1 MKELNENRVR
11 NRWGYAG
18 KWAVALCGLLCCFMG
33 GLAYATP
40 STEYWTPCIIDIQPY
55 GVGHIGYDSY
65 TTVGNKGAKK
75 GSLPN
80 DYGLT
85 YGILPFKQLQAEV
98 GVDAL
103 EPADDPLYFNAKV
116 GSPEN
121 TLFDNSPALE
131 VGIFNVGTKK
141 NVTNYN
147 ILDFITGKTLP
158 LNLGRVHLGYYYG
171 NKKVLVSGA
180 GKKENTGAMF
190 GYDYGFYP
198 VKDEKGQSYNKL
210 IFAADW
216 ATGKNAIGGGG
227 VGLYY
232 YFTPAISLL
241 TGPVWFNDKVIN
253 GRMKWTL
260 QLDVNF

>member
-1 MKELNENRVR
+1 MKEFNVNRAERRGWQV
-11 NRWGYAG
+11 GCLAA
-18 KWAVALCGLLCCFMG
+18 AVVSCACILG
-33 GLAYATP
+33 GSLAYATP
-40 STEYWTPCIIDIQPY
+40 STEYWTPCVIDFQPY

-65 TTVGNKGAKK
+65 TTAGKKGTKK

-85 YGILPFKQLQAEV
+85 YGVLPFKKLQAEV
-98 GVDAL
+98 GIDAL
-103 EPADDPLYFNAKV
+103 EPADDPLYFNAKI

-121 TLFDNSPALE
+121 ALFDNSPALE
-131 VGIFNVGTKK
+131 MGIFNVGTKK

-158 LNLGRVHLGYYYG
+158 FNLGRVHLGYYYG
-171 NKKVLVSGA
+171 NKKTLLSGS

-190 GYDYGFYP
+190 AYDYGFHP
-198 VKDEKGQSYNKL
+198 VKDEKGQEYNKL
-210 IFAADW
+210 VFAADW

-227 VGLYY
+227 VGMYY

-241 TGPVWFNDKVIN
+241 TGPVWFTDKTLN
-253 GRMKWTL
+253 GSMKWTL
-260 QLDVNF
+260 QLDINF